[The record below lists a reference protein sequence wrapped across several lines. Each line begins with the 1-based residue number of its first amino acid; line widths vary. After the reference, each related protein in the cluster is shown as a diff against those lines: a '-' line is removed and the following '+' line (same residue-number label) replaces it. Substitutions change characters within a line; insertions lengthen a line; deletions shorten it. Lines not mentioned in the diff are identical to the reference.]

1 MARTARRYC
10 RTGRKTLRDGQA
22 RGWNWSTPSWWNRL
36 VHAKRRRVEVRRVTA
51 LFMRDPGAADGLIW
65 PLDKKPHLYFW

>member
-1 MARTARRYC
+1 MSHTRRRYY

-22 RGWNWSTPSWWNRL
+22 HGWNWSTPSRWNNA
-36 VHAKRRRVEVRRVTA
+36 VHTRRRRVELRRVMSR
-51 LFMRDPGAADGLIW
+51 LMRNPGAADGLIW